1 MKIVMRV
8 LLTVAILLLVYVC
21 WRSIQGPIDFNAE
34 VAKRDRAVIQRLIDI
49 RTAQVSFRAKTG
61 SYTASLDTL
70 MNFVK
75 TGQVITL
82 RKAGDLTED
91 QLEKGMT
98 EDKAMQ
104 IIRTR
109 DEKKIRAAGL
119 WDEERNA
126 PQLERDSIFSPALEV
141 LFANRTNFRPDSL
154 AYVPFGNGARF
165 EIATDSLITASGY
178 PVQVLEVKT
187 PFTVYLGD
195 LDKRLLQQKIQ
206 AVLDL
211 PGNRFPGLMIG
222 SLEVANN
229 NAGNWE

>member
-8 LLTVAILLLVYVC
+8 LLTVAILLLVYIC
-21 WRSIQGPIDFNAE
+21 WKSIQGPIDFNAE
-34 VAKRDRAVIQRLIDI
+34 VTKRDRAVIQRLVDI
-49 RTAQVSFRAKTG
+49 RTAQVSFRSNTG
-61 SYTASLDTL
+61 AYTASLDSL
-70 MNFVK
+70 IDFVK
-75 TGQVITL
+75 RGNVATL

-104 IIRTR
+104 IIRTG

-119 WDEERNA
+119 WDEQKNG
-126 PQLERDSIFSPALEV
+126 PQLERDSIFSPALTV
-141 LFANRTNFRPDSL
+141 LFGNRTNFSPDSL

-165 EIATDSLITASGY
+165 EMATGSLVTSSGY
-178 PVQVLEVKT
+178 PMQVLEVKT
-187 PFTVYLGD
+187 PYTVYLGD
-195 LDKRLLQQKIQ
+195 LDKRLLEQKIQ

-211 PGNRFPGLMIG
+211 PGDRYPGLMIG